1 MIAAMLALAMPAMA
15 ERLDLPSEG
24 LESRVEFWKKVFT
37 QYGKDDLIIH
47 DRFHVNLIYDV
58 ANGENVK
65 SRAGAVESALD
76 EIRRNLDAPE
86 SLSLMARQ
94 IAGAIL
100 SQGLSITPPLL
111 DSLRNNIHTQRG
123 IKERFRQG
131 IIRSGRYIASF
142 QEILRSEG
150 VPETIALLPLVESS
164 FENRSF
170 SKAGAAGIWQFT
182 RQTGRMY
189 LRVTNRIDERLD
201 PVKATHAAARLLN
214 QNYRALGNWPLAIT
228 AYNHGRAGMLRAR
241 KAHDGALSTII
252 NDYDGPLFGYA
263 SMNFY
268 AEFIA
273 AVQVYESYP
282 RYFGELVL
290 DAPAAKQSVTPAQT
304 AKRAGAATPS
314 GSAGDTYI
322 GRKGDTLWHIARR
335 FGTTIRDLMEINN
348 LRISMIHE
356 GQILSLTLR

>member
-1 MIAAMLALAMPAMA
+1 M
-15 ERLDLPSEG
+15 
-24 LESRVEFWKKVFT
+24 
-37 QYGKDDLIIH
+37 
-47 DRFHVNLIYDV
+47 
-58 ANGENVK
+58 
-65 SRAGAVESALD
+65 
-76 EIRRNLDAPE
+76 
-86 SLSLMARQ
+86 
-94 IAGAIL
+94 
-100 SQGLSITPPLL
+100 
-111 DSLRNNIHTQRG
+111 
-123 IKERFRQG
+123 
-131 IIRSGRYIASF
+131 
-142 QEILRSEG
+142 
-150 VPETIALLPLVESS
+150 PETIALLPLVESS

-201 PVKATHAAARLLN
+201 PVKATHAAARLLR

-282 RYFGELVL
+282 QYFGELVL
-290 DAPAAKQSVTPAQT
+290 DAPAATKSVTPAQT
-304 AKRAGAATPS
+304 AKGTGPATPP
-314 GSAGDTYI
+314 GSAGDKYI
-322 GRKGDTLWHIARR
+322 VQKGDTLWHIARR

-348 LRISMIHE
+348 LRISVIHE